1 MSDDDAMPPASPP
14 RPRAVVCGFCG
25 HPYIRPCTA
34 ETEAACPN
42 MIWLRGAA
50 QQSTRHHYI
59 PQFYLRRWAGDDDK
73 ICEFSR
79 PHKNIH
85 RQRVYPI
92 QTGFKD
98 RLYEKPGVPKSIA
111 QQVEDKFMSP
121 VDNFA
126 AKALDVIEADVE
138 KVRND
143 AERRSAWSLFLM
155 SLMMRMPEDVAAL
168 TQIEE
173 DQWKLDLPSLRE
185 KYAANRKPDDPE
197 TIEEFIEKRDPEY
210 IGRWVMNGLPELTH
224 HEGIGQLLNAMRWC
238 VVVTP
243 DDAPPFLTSDRP
255 LFMSKTFSEAECY
268 LTLPIGPHRLFV
280 ATNTE
285 ETERKFKDWP
295 PKELA
300 LEVNSQVAKQA
311 VKYVYGLD
319 HSEVE
324 FVDKLISTDRPPR
337 LIEMLRDRRRQR
349 HAPASRRP

>member
-1 MSDDDAMPPASPP
+1 
-14 RPRAVVCGFCG
+14 
-25 HPYIRPCTA
+25 
-34 ETEAACPN
+34 

-168 TQIEE
+168 TQVVE
-173 DQWKLDLPSLRE
+173 DEWRRVLPHQRA

-197 TIEEFIEKRDPEY
+197 TIDEFIEKKDPEY
-210 IGRWVMNGLPELTH
+210 IGRWVMNDVPELTH
-224 HEGIGQLLNAMRWC
+224 HEGIGQALNAMRWS

-255 LFMSKTFSEAECY
+255 LFMSKTFSEPECH

-280 ATNTE
+280 AANTE
-285 ETERKFKDWP
+285 KIERKFKDWP

-311 VKYVYGLD
+311 VKYVYGID
-319 HSEVE
+319 HLELE

-337 LIEMLRDRRRQR
+337 LMEKLRDRRRLR